1 MVCELGVCVCVT
13 GQCKGS
19 LYNMST
25 LVTKMS
31 L

>member
-25 LVTKMS
+25 LVKMS